1 MSQPLG
7 FFPTTDRSK
16 SVKAEDENYFDGEE
30 GELWKPA
37 LLWRL
42 VLCWWCRSTPHTV
55 QKWISLFQ
63 NYIMLVAPFW
73 DPKLGYIFWVIF
85 FVLFFGLFFD
95 QVFDHFLKFD
105 FGLFWTVVLDLL
117 GFLYI
122 FFQKNDKSKSVK
134 AQDENYF
141 DGEEGELWKLA
152 LLWRLV
158 QEYAAHC
165 SKMDKFVQKLFY
177 ARCPLLGSKIRIHFF
192 WSCIVF
198 WTIESWFFCGGCGA
212 GVCCALFKNE

>member
-55 QKWISLFQ
+55 QKWISLFK
-63 NYIMLVAPFW
+63 NSFMLVAPFW
-73 DPKLGYIFWVIF
+73 DPKLGYIFF
-85 FVLFFGLFFD
+85 DLALFFGL
-95 QVFDHFLKFD
+95 LKA
-105 FGLFWTVVLDLL
+105 G
-117 GFLYI
+117 
-122 FFQKNDKSKSVK
+122 SSV
-134 AQDENYF
+134 A
-141 DGEEGELWKLA
+141 A
-152 LLWRLV
+152 VV

-165 SKMDKFVQKLFY
+165 SKMDRFVQKLKSWKTVF
-177 ARCPLLGSKIRIHFF
+177 CTIFQT
-192 WSCIVF
+192 VF
-198 WTIESWFFCGGCGA
+198 WTKFWTTVLNLFLDLFWTVVMDRGFVPFLC
-212 GVCCALFKNE
+212 VCF